1 MTKGIAKISRWSD
14 GEISLTITDVKEQRV
29 HTEISLS
36 KDQLYELLVKDK
48 TNVEIKDI
56 AIFEDEKWKIILI
69 ED

>member
-1 MTKGIAKISRWSD
+1 MAKGIAKISRWSD
-14 GEISLTITDVKEQRV
+14 GKISLTVTDENEQRL

-56 AIFEDEKWKIILI
+56 AIFEEEKWKRISI
-69 ED
+69 EE